1 MKRLFLLGMLFVIL
15 TGCVDYTEELWLNKD
30 GTGKAKL
37 VIGVIS
43 SYENPEE
50 LNRYFDQPGISL
62 ISKSVSRKQNYT
74 YYNLYFKFNSLE
86 AFNNLNDQVSNADF
100 FGRISVTKEA
110 DGTVTMN
117 RRISLGSISSEDDEF
132 EQLIS
137 KLSQGDFTWHYKMH
151 LPWKVI
157 SSNADQS
164 NIDFK
169 NNVVSWQYQTAYLW
183 NRPQTMTVTMKPTL
197 PLLPLILIGLA
208 LVLIIISLI
217 WWRRHVK
224 KLLLKAESDKEQ
236 DKPTE

>member
-1 MKRLFLLGMLFVIL
+1 MLFGLLLVLL

-50 LNRYFDQPGISL
+50 LNRFLDQPGISL

-86 AFNNLNDQVSNADF
+86 AFNSLNDQVSNADF
-100 FGRISVTKEA
+100 FGRITVNKED

-137 KLSQGDFTWHYKMH
+137 KLSQGNFTWHYKMH
-151 LPWKVI
+151 LPWKII
-157 SSNADQS
+157 SSNADQV
-164 NIDFK
+164 NIDYKK
-169 NNVVSWQYQTAYLW
+169 NTVTWEYQTAYLW
-183 NRPQTMTVTMKPTL
+183 NRPQTMTVMMKPSP
-197 PLLPLILIGLA
+197 PLLPLALIGLA
-208 LVLIIISLI
+208 LILIIISLV
-217 WWRRHVK
+217 WWRRYVK
-224 KLLLKAESDKEQ
+224 KLLLKAESDKESE
-236 DKPTE
+236 KPKE